1 MAAISKPFFVV
12 PLDLGT
18 ITAGNETAGYPASSL
33 NRHKAIGL
41 TWKSTGTADLYVRGQ
56 MSSAKPVDFCSIV
69 AANAQAGTQ
78 FRLRLGW
85 TQAEV
90 DGAAPYDSGWQTFA
104 PPYEVSD
111 SGSLLS
117 LNFLTGSYQV
127 YSTAP
132 TSHSHLEISSTV
144 SATWWRIDIQGHT
157 GDFQA
162 ADLVLGKKV
171 TPSRYYNFDYEYG
184 VEDMGGMEITR
195 LGVMNEEPGVV
206 MRTLNFTLAW
216 QSEAEFESNFRPLME
231 TLGKKGIVFCC
242 FDPTASEY
250 RRSRTYM
257 GVFRTALFAKGVRKP
272 RTFQQDFEILSFI

>member
-1 MAAISKPFFVV
+1 MAAIGKPFFVV

-18 ITAGNETAGYPASSL
+18 IATGNETAGYPATSL

-41 TWKSTGTADLYVRGQ
+41 TWKSSGTANLYVRGQ
-56 MSSAKPVDFCSIV
+56 LSAAKLVDFCSIV
-69 AANAQAGTQ
+69 SANAQVGTQ
-78 FRLRLGW
+78 FRLRLGNS
-85 TQAEV
+85 QAEV
-90 DGAAPYDSGWQTFA
+90 DGAAVYDSGWQTFV
-104 PPYEVSD
+104 PSFEGVD
-111 SGSLLS
+111 GSATLD
-117 LNFLTGSYQV
+117 LNFTTQSFQV
-127 YSTAP
+127 RTLPSTA
-132 TSHSHLEISSTV
+132 HSHLELTTAV
-144 SATWWRIDIQGHT
+144 AVTWWRIDIQGHT

-184 VEDMGGMEITR
+184 VEDMGGMEVTR

-216 QSEAEFESNFRPLME
+216 QSEAEFESDFRPLME